1 MSVAPAFE
9 NPTRRIFNM
18 NNFEA
23 STTSYLGN
31 KGKQRLIG
39 ELVSNNDTT
48 LNDERV
54 YGTSNVG
61 TLIVENDAS
70 FLREPLINSIT
81 NSVSLTNNNLVSKK
95 YVDDEILKVETNPY
109 PIFFSF
115 GSSYVNNTALDMS
128 NASGFVKIGTTDVSK
143 LVLTCVV
150 EIVYHL
156 TISSGETTIIDNH
169 NTYTGTY
176 LISYD
181 KTPPIPNSVTINGVT
196 TILPTIPSILSNPKY
211 RLLAGTD
218 MTTTSLPN
226 TIPAF
231 YPLTIGL
238 KENSLAIE
246 YNFPNGTY
254 NKTAPNP
261 PINPNPKWYSAY
273 GISMRIIH
281 STPHSNTTNLKILSP
296 SNDGLNTFTGSMYFM
311 TN

>member
-54 YGTSNVG
+54 YGTSNVS

-70 FLREPLINSIT
+70 FSREPLINSIT

-115 GSSYVNNTALDMS
+115 GSSYVNNTALDMN
-128 NASGFVKIGTTDVSK
+128 NASSFVKIGTTDVSK
-143 LVLTCVV
+143 LVLSCIV
-150 EIVYHL
+150 EIVYQL
-156 TISSGETTIIDNH
+156 TICSGQLTKVTNQQLL
-169 NTYTGTY
+169 TGTY

-181 KTPPIPNSVTINGVT
+181 KTPPSSVTVGGVVM
-196 TILPTIPSILSNPKY
+196 PIPSVISNPTY
-211 RLLAGTD
+211 RLLSGTD
-218 MTTTSLPN
+218 LTATIITPLLPSTLN
-226 TIPAF
+226 VNFNPI
-231 YPLTIGL
+231 TIGL
-238 KENSLAIE
+238 KDNSLAIN
-246 YNFPNGTY
+246 YNFPKASY
-254 NKTAPNP
+254 NKTSSVTTPN
-261 PINPNPKWYSAY
+261 WYSAY
-273 GISMRIIH
+273 GVSMRIIH
-281 STPHSNTTNLKILSP
+281 STPHSNTTNLKLLSP